1 MKGKCILL
9 ALLLSTFWVG
19 MRAQNQSPC
28 DLMLIPEEDQ
38 MCVLEKHANSYYYVQ
53 ACRGNT
59 VAYRAY
65 SPTALRYEWEVEGGS
80 DSVSSDSTVC
90 YVTWGDG
97 DYGYVMVTVLRDDS
111 SSCQGWVQV
120 RLIDKP
126 VIGLISSP
134 NYMVNPD
141 NPTEKWI
148 EVCMYDTITLTDN
161 SSNGDLPV
169 ADYYWE
175 SPYGISNGRS
185 FSFVALTPGETYDI
199 VHRAYNDCGCY
210 DEERI
215 KIIVNDECPF
225 KVSCYGAT
233 CAGKEGI
240 YTVEEPSFSQYYWSV
255 EGGELIQPY
264 NSRTVKVLW
273 GAPESGFGTLY
284 LDGTYSDCACKSR
297 KAIRVPVLSDQVPI
311 NGPDTLCV
319 GADFAE
325 YTLPLWGGTEY
336 SWTVSSTTGLAI
348 NERVNIARVTP
359 LQPGTYTL
367 TATFHCDFIGCG
379 SFTVTKTI
387 VVKNMLEIT
396 PSAEEVCVGS
406 AVDFTTNA
414 TTPCL
419 WAVERDGQTLYTEN
433 ATLFS
438 YSFDTVGMFTVYA
451 YNSNFCKR
459 AMISVRVKDRPPQ
472 PRNVKGPR
480 VVCLNSAETYT
491 ATKTGNEYYLLWRWS
506 VDGTERSCIGDEA
519 NITFGNTVSDIRVS
533 QVNIM
538 TGCESDPVEYHI
550 SPFQLAP
557 FPYTTLKLCP
567 EQVVTLNQLADQS
580 ANGVTYEWTVIPS
593 NVISIQGS
601 EMEAKVKLLA
611 NHADADDVK
620 IVLRRTSC
628 SGERRDTILVSYNEI
643 DPPTISHRYICRGKA
658 TSFTCTNAADAD
670 QSLTYWYIDNN
681 INDKHYGV
689 PVYLTFNDLQFHM
702 VHLHYVSKGGCTA
715 EASDLVK
722 ANDCPPVDPPHPGC
736 IDVPDA
742 FQIVQHCY
750 NTVSVESLLGSMG
763 LDYPVNLQVR
773 KDGREFFHTTVL
785 SATQRILIPETG
797 ECTFLIGWSHLGQC
811 YTHSVTL
818 TMNGPLPILTIGSDC
833 AGHLM
838 VQASSGS
845 SVGIFRNAPYIGQI
859 SYAPIASGT
868 CTNHPLYF
876 NLRTGD
882 YYVRITD
889 PWLRNCYID
898 TLVHFD
904 GRVLTINSLDVE
916 SMMCEKT
923 AYVFS
928 ADVQGCGPLTYEW
941 DFGDGSSN
949 KGNNI
954 EHVYDFVATPIFPQ
968 PVIPGCRRNVTLT
981 VTDGNGCTAT
991 STTSVRIYP
1000 DDAQSYTLN
1009 ADIPQCPGTPAV
1021 LSTQSNAGTTYDWR
1035 PYSTSQ
1041 VNTAQF
1047 SRSGTYGVA
1056 ITTARGCRTKL
1067 TRNVAYPN
1075 APFAYIS
1082 CDKFY
1087 CEGDQAKLYTY
1098 VNQDYSYTWEIDL
1111 PDGSQTVRTDAI
1123 PVLDLNQ
1130 HGDYNVTLTVSDGNC
1145 SAVETASFTV
1155 HERPATPTLEI
1166 CGNPCITD
1174 GPVEVCNTD
1183 GRDLYWSNGTRGDHA
1198 FYFYD
1203 GLNSAYY
1210 VDPET
1215 GCKSYT
1221 GTIYIPEA
1229 PKFDG
1234 FLSGCYRFCDKSIPG
1249 QTQVFTLGDNF
1260 NTYGLHWLYNGE
1272 EIDFTTLPPSPAD
1285 LPIWGDGQY
1294 QLVVDYSDACS
1305 AASPLLTIEGVDCGN
1320 PGTEPGILP
1329 PLVGSVTSVECV
1341 VEGCK
1346 AYYLLTVDICNIS
1359 DEPFGVDKVTSPN
1372 SGVDD
1377 SSLPVF
1383 LNPGECITVDV
1394 KVLISSINPA
1404 SIVLTFF
1411 EGEDRP
1417 LGTVSYSHYD
1427 WIKCLELDYCQT
1439 DIVPYLEKIDGEMN
1453 QSTFFAFQLG
1463 LPNNVSE
1470 VLSVWTDCGQIYDGV
1485 LSGSIYFG
1493 LLYLDNGLVSQLA
1506 AAGGSLCLHAIC
1518 CVDDR
1523 LCLTEICI
1531 PFSDIWHSIE
1541 SGEPYGRQPE
1551 QTGEPKSAQKL
1562 SQQHQ
1567 DNTLALEPNPATGVV
1582 SVCDAMSHSMVDN
1595 VVLVEVF
1602 SMQGRKMLS
1611 LSGVSRIDVSDLPSG
1626 SYIVKVLTDDMDCTY
1641 LKLVKK

>member
-1 MKGKCILL
+1 ML

-38 MCVLEKHANSYYYVQ
+38 MCILEKHANSYYYVQ

-233 CAGKEGI
+233 CAGNEGV

-264 NSRTVKVLW
+264 NSRTVRVLW

-297 KAIRVPVLSDQVPI
+297 KAIRVPVLSNQVPI

-336 SWTVSSTTGLAI
+336 SWTVSSTTGLSLT
-348 NERVNIARVTP
+348 ERVNIARVTP

-379 SFTVTKTI
+379 SYEVEKTI

-459 AMISVRVKDRPPQ
+459 AMTSIRVKDRPPQ

-480 VVCLNSAETYT
+480 VVCPNSAETYT

-628 SGERRDTILVSYNEI
+628 SGERRDTINVFYNEVEAPDI
-643 DPPTISHRYICRGKA
+643 IHGDICVGRN
-658 TSFTCTNAADAD
+658 TTFSVPNVNDAD
-670 QSLTYWYIDNN
+670 LENTYWYLDNQVL
-681 INDKHYGV
+681 DKHYGGSV
-689 PVYLTFNDLQFHM
+689 SFSFYDTESHE
-702 VHLHYVSKGGCTA
+702 VHLYYVTKGGCHVSTSIIINA
-715 EASDLVK
+715 AP
-722 ANDCPPVDPPHPGC
+722 CPYTPPDPGC
-736 IDVPDA
+736 PLYPGA
-742 FQIVQHCY
+742 CQIVQHCF
-750 NTVSVESLLGSMG
+750 NTISVENLLPASG
-763 LDYPVNLQVR
+763 LTYPLKLVVSQNNRVIYWTMV
-773 KDGREFFHTTVL
+773 H
-785 SATQRILIPETG
+785 AANQRILIPKTG
-797 ECTFLIGWSHLGQC
+797 DCSFSIRWESNDQC
-811 YTHSVTL
+811 YYYVQSL
-818 TMNGPLPILTIGSDC
+818 TMNGPLPTFTIANNCDGR
-833 AGHLM
+833 LR
-838 VQASSGS
+838 
-845 SVGIFRNAPYIGQI
+845 INAPMRTRVEVLRTPPNDVPI
-859 SYAPIASGT
+859 SIQPLMSGT
-868 CTNHPLYF
+868 CLLGPIYF
-876 NLRTGD
+876 SLRTGN
-882 YYVRITD
+882 YY
-889 PWLRNCYID
+889 LRLNYPSLAREFCYID
-898 TLVHFD
+898 TLVHFESSI
-904 GRVLTINSLDVE
+904 LTVNSIDAE

-923 AYVFS
+923 AYVFT
-928 ADVQGCGPLTYEW
+928 ANAIGRDDLTYEW

-954 EHVYDFVATPIFPQ
+954 EHVYDFERTPIFPQ
-968 PVIPGCRRNVTLT
+968 PVIPGCRRTVTVT
-981 VTDGNGCTAT
+981 VTDRYGCTAT
-991 STTSVRIYP
+991 STTSVRIFP

-1041 VNTAQF
+1041 VDTAQF

-1087 CEGDQAKLYTY
+1087 CKGDQAKLYTY
-1098 VNQDYSYTWEIDL
+1098 VNQDYSYTWEIEL
-1111 PDGSQTVRTDAI
+1111 PDGTPETYTA
-1123 PVLDLNQ
+1123 PTPLLTLTQ
-1130 HGDYNVTLTVSDGNC
+1130 HGVYNVTLTVSDGNC
-1145 SAVETASFTV
+1145 SAVATDSFTV
-1155 HERPATPTLEI
+1155 HEKPVTPTLEI
-1166 CGNPCITD
+1166 CGNPCITE

-1203 GLNSAYY
+1203 GLNTAYY
-1210 VDPET
+1210 VDPVT
-1215 GCKSYT
+1215 GCKSDNAV
-1221 GTIYIPEA
+1221 IDIPEA

-1234 FLSGCYRFCDKSIPG
+1234 FLSGCYRFCDKNIPG
-1249 QTQVFTLGDNF
+1249 QTQVFTLGDNL

-1285 LPIWGDGQY
+1285 LPIPGDGQY
-1294 QLVVDYSDACS
+1294 QLVVDYSDDCN

-1320 PGTEPGILP
+1320 PGTEPGVIP

-1346 AYYLLTVDICNIS
+1346 AYYMLNVDICNIS

-1404 SIVLTFF
+1404 SILLTFY
-1411 EGEDRP
+1411 EGEER
-1417 LGTVSYSHYD
+1417 LIGSVSYSYYE
-1427 WIKCLELDYCQT
+1427 WFKCLQLDNCQT

-1470 VLSVWTDCGQIYDGV
+1470 VLSVWTDCGQIYDGM

-1562 SQQHQ
+1562 SQQLQ

-1641 LKLVKK
+1641 LKLIKK